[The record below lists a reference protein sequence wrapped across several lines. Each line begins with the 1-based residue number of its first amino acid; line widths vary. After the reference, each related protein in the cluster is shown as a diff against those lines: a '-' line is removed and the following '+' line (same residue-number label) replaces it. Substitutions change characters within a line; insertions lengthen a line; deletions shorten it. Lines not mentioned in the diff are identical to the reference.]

1 MKIRIFIFILWCL
14 SWLPFRVCSFLGRI
28 LGAVLYHLLGR
39 RRRIGEIN
47 LRLCFPN
54 LSEAERTRL
63 LKENFVAMSQMI
75 LEYGYCWF
83 TSEQRFRKIVQVTGL
98 EHLKNAQ
105 GRPVILQMPHFTGLD
120 LAGLR
125 LSLETPVV
133 SIYAKQKDPWLDNF
147 FRSKRLRFKSGEV
160 FSRQAGIRQSI
171 KAMKKGMSLYYL
183 PDQDHGPL
191 DSVFVNFFGI
201 PASTLTG
208 PSRLASMMDAVVLP
222 CYPRRTRN
230 GYVVVIEPPM
240 PDFPSGN
247 LQTDARHMNAVI
259 ERQVMKIPHQYFWL
273 HKRFKTRPQ
282 GESDVYAKPVPITGK
297 TVGTAS

>member
-1 MKIRIFIFILWCL
+1 MFLWCL
-14 SWLPFRVCSFLGRI
+14 SWLPFQVCSALGRL
-28 LGAVLYHLLGR
+28 LGFMLYHLLGR

-54 LSEAERTRL
+54 LSESERTRL

-83 TSEQRFRKIVQVTGL
+83 ASEKRFRRLVKVTGL
-98 EHLKNAQ
+98 EHLRDAQ
-105 GRPVILQMPHFTGLD
+105 GKPVILQMPHFTGLD

-133 SIYAKQKDPWLDNF
+133 SIYAKQKDPWLDEF

-160 FSRQAGIRQSI
+160 FSRQAGIRQSV

-183 PDQDHGPL
+183 PDQDHGTT
-191 DSVFVNFFGI
+191 DSVFANFFGV

-208 PSRLASMMDAVVLP
+208 PSRLASLMDAVVLP
-222 CYPRRTRN
+222 CYPRRTRD
-230 GYVVVIEPPM
+230 GFVVVIEPPM
-240 PDFPSGN
+240 PGFPSGD
-247 LQTDARHMNAVI
+247 LHADARSMNAVI
-259 ERQVMKIPHQYFWL
+259 ERQVMEIPHQYFWL
-273 HKRFKTRPQ
+273 HKRFKTRPP
-282 GESDVYAKPVPITGK
+282 GAADFYAKSPRASETMLH
-297 TVGTAS
+297 TAS